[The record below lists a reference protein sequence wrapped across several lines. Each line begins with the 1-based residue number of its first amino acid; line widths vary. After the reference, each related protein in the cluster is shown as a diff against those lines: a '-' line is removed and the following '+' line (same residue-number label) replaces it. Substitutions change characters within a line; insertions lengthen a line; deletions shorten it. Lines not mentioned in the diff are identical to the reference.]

1 MYGVFLNIILTD
13 MNVALLTCYDTSMC
27 EQEIIVDDV
36 DCCRLDRHEIQL
48 LSDTTLK

>member
-1 MYGVFLNIILTD
+1 

-48 LSDTTLK
+48 LSNTTLK